1 MHVPTTL
8 RSRLPIAVAVLV
20 VLAVVVVAVATN
32 SSTPTNHARDA
43 ANAAADPRAG
53 AGADPPAGPGR
64 SENPASPGSANAAD
78 PPASTSAAT
87 EPRLLATPLPRGKP
101 VSVSIGSRPTGP
113 AVPADFMGLSFEVRG
128 LPTIATYAGKG
139 DFATL
144 LRSLGPGVMRF
155 GGISADEQAAW
166 VPAGASKPAW
176 ANTAIDEQD
185 LAGIAT
191 LAKET
196 GWKVLLTV
204 NLGHYEPKAAAQ
216 EAAAAKAQLGPYLTG
231 IEIGNEPDLFPR
243 KHLRPPGT
251 GVKGYLPQAEGYR
264 AAIEAAAPG
273 TPIAGPDASTGTQG
287 LTWVRD
293 EATTIH
299 PQLLTD
305 HYYPLTSCGEHPTVS
320 ELLSPNVRRKES
332 EMLGKMLTLAH
343 TYATP
348 LRMDE
353 TNDISCEGQPG
364 VSNAFASA
372 LWALD
377 YTARAMTAGV
387 VGLNFHDLID
397 QPRTYSPLA
406 AHGESA
412 LNAGELQPAPEWYA
426 LLAAH
431 TFAGAHPA
439 SRPLAT
445 TIAGSTPGELSA
457 SAMVAPDGKVSLALV
472 DYDPPDS
479 QPLAVHLR
487 VARALARGSILR
499 LTAPSPAATTG
510 TRLGGQAV
518 AANGTWAV
526 PHALPA
532 VYGHAGSLSLQIAPS
547 SAAVVTLTPRRH
559 LGRAALGP

>member
-8 RSRLPIAVAVLV
+8 RSRLPLAVAVLV
-20 VLAVVVVAVATN
+20 VLAVVVVVVATN
-32 SSTPTNHARDA
+32 SPTPTTHAHDA
-43 ANAAADPRAG
+43 ATATTDPHAG
-53 AGADPPAGPGR
+53 ASADPPA
-64 SENPASPGSANAAD
+64 NQGSD
-78 PPASTSAAT
+78 PPSSNGAAP
-87 EPRLLATPLPRGKP
+87 EPTLLATPPPRGKP

-113 AVPADFMGLSFEVRG
+113 AVPTDFMGLSFEVRS
-128 LPTIATYAGKG
+128 LPVIATYAGKG
-139 DFATL
+139 DFAAL

-185 LAGIAT
+185 LAGIAA

-204 NLGHYEPKAAAQ
+204 NLGHVEAKGAAR
-216 EAAAAKAQLGPYLTG
+216 EVAAAKAQLGPYLAG
-231 IEIGNEPDLFPR
+231 IEIGNEPDLFPL

-251 GVKGYLPQAEGYR
+251 GVRAYLPQAKAYR
-264 AAIEAAAPG
+264 TAIEAAAPG
-273 TPIAGPDASTGTQG
+273 TPIAGPDPSTGTHG
-287 LTWVRD
+287 IAWIRD
-293 EATTIH
+293 DATTIH

-305 HYYPLTSCGEHPTVS
+305 HYYPLSSCGESPTIS
-320 ELLSPNVRRKES
+320 ELLSPGVRQKES
-332 EMLGKMLTLAH
+332 EMLTAMLALAH

-353 TNDISCEGQPG
+353 TNSISCEGEPG

-387 VGLNFHDLID
+387 VGMNFHDLID

-406 AHGESA
+406 AHSESA

-431 TFAGAHPA
+431 ILMGAHPP
-439 SRPLAT
+439 SRPHAAT
-445 TIAGSTPGELSA
+445 AAGTTPGELSA
-457 SAMVAPDGKVSLALV
+457 WAMDAPDGKVSLVLV
-472 DYDPPDS
+472 DYDPPGS
-479 QPLAVHLR
+479 EPLAVHLHVPR
-487 VARALARGSILR
+487 GLARGSILR

-510 TRLGGQAV
+510 ARLGDQAV
-518 AANGTWAV
+518 AANGTWTIPA
-526 PHALPA
+526 ALPA
-532 VYGHAGSLSLQIAPS
+532 VYGRAGSLSLQISPS
-547 SAAVVTLTPRRH
+547 SAAVVTLDPRRH
-559 LGRAALGP
+559 LGRAALGQ

>member
-1 MHVPTTL
+1 M
-8 RSRLPIAVAVLV
+8 
-20 VLAVVVVAVATN
+20 
-32 SSTPTNHARDA
+32 
-43 ANAAADPRAG
+43 
-53 AGADPPAGPGR
+53 
-64 SENPASPGSANAAD
+64 
-78 PPASTSAAT
+78 
-87 EPRLLATPLPRGKP
+87 
-101 VSVSIGSRPTGP
+101 
-113 AVPADFMGLSFEVRG
+113 PADFMGLSFEVRS

-139 DFATL
+139 NFATL

-155 GGISADEQAAW
+155 GGVSADEQAAW

-176 ANTAIDEQD
+176 ASTAIDEQD
-185 LAGIAT
+185 LADLAA

-204 NLGHYEPKAAAQ
+204 NLGHYEPTAAAR
-216 EAAAAKAQLGPYLTG
+216 EAAAAHAQLGSYLTG

-251 GVKGYLPQAEGYR
+251 GVKGYLPQAETYR
-264 AAIEAAAPG
+264 AAIEEAAPD
-273 TPIAGPDASTGTQG
+273 TPIAGPDPSTGTQG
-287 LTWVRD
+287 LTWMRD

-305 HYYPLTSCGEHPTVS
+305 HYYPLTSCDAHPTVS

-332 EMLGKMLTLAH
+332 EMLGKMLALAH

-387 VGLNFHDLID
+387 VGMNFHDLID

-439 SRPLAT
+439 SRPLTT
-445 TIAGSTPGELSA
+445 TIAGSTPGKLSA
-457 SAMVAPDGKVSLALV
+457 SAMVAPDGKVGLVLV

-479 QPLAVHLR
+479 RPLAVHLR

-518 AANGTWAV
+518 AANGTWAL

-532 VYGHAGSLSLQIAPS
+532 VYGHPGSLSLQIAPS

>member
-1 MHVPTTL
+1 MRVPTTL

-20 VLAVVVVAVATN
+20 ALAVIVAVVATN
-32 SSTPTNHARDA
+32 SSTPTNHARNT
-43 ANAAADPRAG
+43 ANAASNPHAG
-53 AGADPPAGPGR
+53 AGADPQKGLGSSDPPG
-64 SENPASPGSANAAD
+64 NPSSASATD
-78 PPASTSAAT
+78 PPASARAT
-87 EPRLLATPLPRGKP
+87 ATPTLLATPPPRGRP
-101 VSVSIGSRPTGP
+101 MSVNIASRLTGP
-113 AVPADFMGLSFEVRG
+113 SVPADFMGLSFEVRS
-128 LPTIATYAGKG
+128 LPTIATYTGKG

-166 VPAGASKPAW
+166 VPAGGSKPAW

-185 LAGIAT
+185 LAGIGA

-204 NLGHYEPKAAAQ
+204 NLGHYEPQAAAQ
-216 EAAAAKAQLGPYLTG
+216 EAAVAQAQLGPYLAG

-251 GVKGYLPQAEGYR
+251 GVKAYLPQAADYR

-273 TPIAGPDASTGTQG
+273 VPIAGPDPSTGVQG

-293 EATTIH
+293 DAKTLH

-305 HYYPLTSCGEHPTVS
+305 HYYPLSSCGGHPTIS
-320 ELLSPNVRRKES
+320 ELLSPEVRRKES
-332 EMLGKMLTLAH
+332 EMLAKMLALAH

-353 TNDISCEGQPG
+353 TNNISCEGEPG

-387 VGLNFHDLID
+387 AGMNFHDLID
-397 QPRTYSPLA
+397 QPRTYSALA
-406 AHGESA
+406 AHSEGA

-426 LLAAH
+426 LLAAR
-431 TFAGAHPA
+431 TLVG
-439 SRPLAT
+439 SRPLPT
-445 TIAGSTPGELSA
+445 TTASTAPGELSA
-457 SAMVAPDGKVSLALV
+457 SAAGAPDGKVTVVLV
-472 DYDPPDS
+472 DYDPPGS
-479 QPLAVHLR
+479 EPLAVHLR
-487 VARALARGSILR
+487 VPRTLAGGSILR
-499 LTAPSPAATTG
+499 LTASSPAATTG

-518 AANGTWAV
+518 AANGTWST
-526 PHALPA
+526 PPALPA
-532 VYGHAGSLSLQIAPS
+532 VYGHPGALSVQIAPS
-547 SAAVVTLTPRRH
+547 SAAVVTLTPRRR
-559 LGRAALGP
+559 LGRAARGN

>member
-1 MHVPTTL
+1 MHLPTTL
-8 RSRLPIAVAVLV
+8 RSRLPLAAAVLV
-20 VLAVVVVAVATN
+20 VLVVAVATN

-43 ANAAADPRAG
+43 ANATADPNAG
-53 AGADPPAGPGR
+53 ASDPPA
-64 SENPASPGSANAAD
+64 NQGSASATD
-78 PPASTSAAT
+78 PPASTSPT
-87 EPRLLATPLPRGKP
+87 PEPRLLATPPPRGTP
-101 VSVSIGSRPTGP
+101 VSVSIGRRPTGP
-113 AVPADFMGLSFEVRG
+113 AVPTDFMGLSFEVRS

-139 DFATL
+139 DFAAL

-155 GGISADEQAAW
+155 GGVSADEQAAW

-176 ANTAIDEQD
+176 ANTAIHERD
-185 LAGIAT
+185 LAGIAA
-191 LAKET
+191 LARET

-204 NLGHYEPKAAAQ
+204 NLGHSELKAAAQ
-216 EAAAAKAQLGPYLTG
+216 EAASAKAQLGPYLAG
-231 IEIGNEPDLFPR
+231 IEIGNEPDRFPLT
-243 KHLRPPGT
+243 HLRPPGT
-251 GVKGYLPQAEGYR
+251 GVRAYLPQAEAYR

-273 TPIAGPDASTGTQG
+273 TPIAGPDPSTGTQG
-287 LTWVRD
+287 LTWLRD
-293 EATTIH
+293 EAQTVH

-305 HYYPLTSCGEHPTVS
+305 HYYPLSSCGESPTIS
-320 ELLSPNVRRKES
+320 ELLSQSVRGKES
-332 EMLGKMLTLAH
+332 EMLSKMLALAH

-353 TNDISCEGQPG
+353 SNDISCEGEPG

-387 VGLNFHDLID
+387 VGVNFHDLID

-406 AHGESA
+406 SHSEGA

-431 TFAGAHPA
+431 TVVG

-445 TIAGSTPGELSA
+445 TTLGTTPGELSTH
-457 SAMVAPDGKVSLALV
+457 AMDAPDGKMSLVLV
-472 DYDPPDS
+472 DYDPPGS
-479 QPLAVHLR
+479 EPLAVRLR
-487 VARALARGSILR
+487 VPRALAKGSILR

-510 TRLGGQAV
+510 TRLGGQPV
-518 AANGTWAV
+518 AANGTWTT
-526 PHALPA
+526 PTALPA
-532 VYGHAGSLSLQIAPS
+532 VHGRAGSLSLQLAPS

-559 LGRAALGP
+559 LGRAAHGR

>member
-1 MHVPTTL
+1 MHAPTSF

-20 VLAVVVVAVATN
+20 VLAVAVVALATN

-43 ANAAADPRAG
+43 ANAAANPRG
-53 AGADPPAGPGR
+53 SSGDPPANQLGTR
-64 SENPASPGSANAAD
+64 ATD
-78 PPASTSAAT
+78 PPASAGVAAT
-87 EPRLLATPLPRGKP
+87 PTLLATPPPRGRP
-101 VSVSIGSRPTGP
+101 VSVSIAGHPMGP
-113 AVPADFMGLSFEVRG
+113 AVPADFMGLSFEVRS

-166 VPAGASKPAW
+166 VPAGAIKPAW

-185 LAGIAT
+185 LAGIAA

-204 NLGHYEPKAAAQ
+204 NLGHYEPQAAAQ
-216 EAAAAKAQLGPYLTG
+216 EAAAARAQLGSYLQG

-251 GVKGYLPQAEGYR
+251 GVKAYLPQAKTYR

-273 TPIAGPDASTGTQG
+273 TAIAGPDPSTGTHG
-287 LTWVRD
+287 LTWMRD
-293 EATTIH
+293 EAQTIH

-305 HYYPLTSCGEHPTVS
+305 HYYPLSSCGEHPTIS
-320 ELLSPNVRRKES
+320 ELLSPEVRRKES
-332 EMLGKMLTLAH
+332 AMLGKMLAIAH

-353 TNDISCEGQPG
+353 TNDVSCEGQPG

-387 VGLNFHDLID
+387 VGVNFHDLID
-397 QPRTYSPLA
+397 QPRTYSALA
-406 AHGESA
+406 AHSESA
-412 LNAGELQPAPEWYA
+412 LNAGDLQPAPEWYA

-431 TFAGAHPA
+431 IFMGAHPP
-439 SRPLAT
+439 SRPLLT
-445 TIAGSTPGELSA
+445 TAAGTAPGELSA
-457 SAMVAPDGKVSLALV
+457 NAMEAPDGKVSLVLV
-472 DYDPPDS
+472 DYDPPGS
-479 QPLAVHLR
+479 ESLAVHLR
-487 VARALARGSILR
+487 VSRALAGGSILR
-499 LTAPSPAATTG
+499 LTAPAPAATAG
-510 TRLGGQAV
+510 TQLGGQAV
-518 AANGTWAV
+518 ATNGAWTT
-526 PHALPA
+526 PRALPA
-532 VYGHAGSLSLQIAPS
+532 VHGRAGSLSLQIAPS
-547 SAAVVTLTPRRH
+547 SAAVVTLTPRRR
-559 LGRAALGP
+559 LGRAALGH